1 MLLSRNPDVCAAE
14 LDGEV
19 CLFHPLNAQYLNLN
33 ATGSSI
39 WNLLETPTAREAVLN
54 QLLALYAVEESTC
67 RRETEAFL
75 AEALQRG
82 MLLEQPP
89 VAS

>member
-1 MLLSRNPDVCAAE
+1 MPLSRNPDVCAAD

-19 CLFHPLNAQYLNLN
+19 CLFHPDNAEYLNLN

-39 WNLLETPTAREAVLN
+39 WKLLETPTEREALLN

-67 RRETEAFL
+67 RSETEAFL
-75 AEALQRG
+75 AEALKRG

-89 VAS
+89 VAP